1 MRGAGGAVVGEPL
14 LAMLKWLR
22 LIHDDTILIVT
33 VGDGMVVR
41 MSDSINGRRA
51 TQESNS
57 DLVVWLV

>member
-1 MRGAGGAVVGEPL
+1 VRGAGNAVVGAPL
-14 LAMLKWLR
+14 LTMLKWLR

>member
-1 MRGAGGAVVGEPL
+1 MVDAGDEA
-14 LAMLKWLR
+14 
-22 LIHDDTILIVT
+22 HVT